1 MEQPRPALA
10 ERTAYQ
16 SQWPAEDFMV
26 PVLRRMIESG
36 IDRYARAAPPDA
48 RALDV
53 GCGGQPF
60 RRVLEAMG
68 YRYIGFDAL
77 QNPAGTVDVV
87 GAIDEPLPPQLD
99 AQGPFHFILCTE
111 VLEHVARWHVA
122 FANLARLLSPGGRL
136 LITCPHFYPPHEEP
150 YDFWRP
156 TIHAVDWYAREVGL
170 KPLEVRRGGDAADIL
185 GTMLA
190 VTRIRAAR
198 PRFSDHVLAAVSQL
212 VRRCVAAALRTPW
225 VRQRLVMKGPLY
237 LSLFAVLEK
246 QPS

>member
-1 MEQPRPALA
+1 MERPRPVVV

-26 PVLRRMIESG
+26 PLLRGLIETG
-36 IDRYARAAPPDA
+36 VERYAKPAPPGA
-48 RALDV
+48 GALDV

-60 RRVLEAMG
+60 RQALEAIG
-68 YRYIGFDAL
+68 YRYTGFDAQ

-87 GAIDEPLPPQLD
+87 GAVDESLPLELRQR
-99 AQGPFHFILCTE
+99 GPFHFILCTE
-111 VLEHVARWHVA
+111 VLEHVARWQVA
-122 FANLARLLSPGGRL
+122 FANLAQLLSPGGRL
-136 LITCPHFYPPHEEP
+136 LVTCPHFYPPHEEP

-156 TIHAVDWYAREVGL
+156 TTHAVEWYARNAGL
-170 KPLEVRRGGDAADIL
+170 KPLEVRRAGDAGDIV

-198 PRFSDHVLAAVSQL
+198 PRVSDHVLATVSQL
-212 VRRCVAAALRTPW
+212 ARRCIAAALRQPW
-225 VRQRLVMKGPLY
+225 FRRRLVIKGPMY

-246 QPS
+246 DAP